1 MGGGVEEVKVL
12 LDLHSTAQNV
22 IVIIQKLSEEYDLT
36 HQPADVLL
44 AEGVQE
50 LGHHGGDV
58 AGGGV
63 GHQGHQLA
71 LQVRRGLGLGLR
83 SET

>member
-1 MGGGVEEVKVL
+1 M
-12 LDLHSTAQNV
+12 
-22 IVIIQKLSEEYDLT
+22 T
-36 HQPADVLL
+36 HQPAYVLL

>member
-12 LDLHSTAQNV
+12 LDLHSTKCDCDYP
-22 IVIIQKLSEEYDLT
+22 KLNEEYDLT
-36 HQPADVLL
+36 HQPAHVLL

-71 LQVRRGLGLGLR
+71 LQVRRRLGLGLR